1 VREVEG
7 RRRPAGE
14 LRVLVAEDN
23 PVNQRVVLLFL
34 ERLGHRADVV
44 ADGNEVLRALES
56 EAYDVV
62 LMDMRM
68 PDMDGL
74 EASRAIHRLWPERR
88 PRIVGLTANAVAG
101 DREQCLASGMD
112 GYLSKP
118 FSLDELADVLADL
131 RPVPGAP

>member
-1 VREVEG
+1 
-7 RRRPAGE
+7 
-14 LRVLVAEDN
+14 
-23 PVNQRVVLLFL
+23 
-34 ERLGHRADVV
+34 
-44 ADGNEVLRALES
+44 
-56 EAYDVV
+56 
-62 LMDMRM
+62 MDMRM